1 MKFTALVAVVL
12 FLAGC
17 GEKKAQPKAI
27 PPEQISAKDL
37 TPPEN
42 APPPV
47 ETQPYEDGFAA
58 GTAAGERAARIRKG
72 RMIPKSPTESYAQVL
87 ALEAAG
93 TDPDRGAKWQ
103 RGYTSGYVAAFNRV
117 AKGIR

>member
-1 MKFTALVAVVL
+1 MKYAVLIAGALI
-12 FLAGC
+12 LAGC
-17 GEKKAQPKAI
+17 GEKRPPPKAKT
-27 PPEQISAKDL
+27 PEQISARDL
-37 TPPEN
+37 VPPEN

-47 ETQPYEDGFAA
+47 ETQPYEDGFEA
-58 GTAAGERAARIRKG
+58 GTSAGEKAGRIRTG
-72 RMIPKSPTESYAQVL
+72 RMSPKSPTESDARIL

-103 RGYTSGYVAAFNRV
+103 RGYTSGYIDGFNRV

>member
-1 MKFTALVAVVL
+1 MKYAVAIAGALV
-12 FLAGC
+12 LASC
-17 GEKKAQPKAI
+17 GEKKTAPKAKA
-27 PPEQISAKDL
+27 PEQISAKDL
-37 TPPEN
+37 SPPEN

-58 GTAAGERAARIRKG
+58 GTAAGEKAGRIRIG
-72 RMIPKSPTESYAQVL
+72 RAIPKSPTESDAQVS

-93 TDPDRGAKWQ
+93 TDADRGPKWQ
-103 RGYTSGYVAAFNRV
+103 RGFTSGYIDGFNRV